1 MKEGD
6 KARSKST
13 QFTGIIGGTQT
24 RIKHGAAVI
33 ERVLI
38 KAAPGSRVWVNVD
51 DVEVIETN
59 ALAESP

>member
-13 QFTGIIGGTQT
+13 QFTGVIAGLQARRLDG
-24 RIKHGAAVI
+24 KEVI

-38 KAAPGSRVWVNVD
+38 KAAAGSRVWVHVD
-51 DVEVIETN
+51 DVELIAT
-59 ALAESP
+59 AEGESS

>member
-6 KARSKST
+6 KVRSKST

-24 RIKHGAAVI
+24 RIVDHKPVI

-38 KAAPGSRVWVNVD
+38 KAAPGSRMWVNAD
-51 DVEVIETN
+51 DVELI
-59 ALAESP
+59 AAEGESA

>member
-13 QFTGIIGGTQT
+13 QFTGTIGGTQT
-24 RIKHGAAVI
+24 RIVNGKVVI

-51 DVEVIETN
+51 DVEVITASEG
-59 ALAESP
+59 ESA

>member
-24 RIKHGAAVI
+24 RLVGGKPVI

-38 KAAPGSRVWVNVD
+38 KAAPGSRMWVNAD
-51 DVEVIETN
+51 DVEVIETT
-59 ALAESP
+59 EVQS